1 MSIKLILISCFVGF
15 KTCDSFVSLFTAK
28 ACRQCTRFNKVFNDI
43 IEKNPGLDY
52 NITSINQNTS
62 SYARHMNVS
71 KIPVVIFEDGTRLTG
86 VPRNYDLIRNKCKS
100 YVKEP
105 RIPLDHLYSAILCR
119 DIYDDSVLHSSE
131 KYIDNPET
139 DVQIMFTARENTLLV
154 SSRGSSS
161 IEDWK
166 NNLNFPLSEFP
177 FESKKKFHSGF
188 LVQYMSVKDNFF
200 NMLDSM
206 LSKYPNIDKVVF
218 SCHSASNG
226 VMSLLSIDFEKINK
240 KYDFEVVSFG
250 SPRLCNSFFKEDFD
264 SRVKFTRYINDKDL
278 VTKVPFNWLGYRHL
292 GSPIWMKNNGK
303 IEKNDAT
310 GFQTFMLFL
319 FGIPSADVG
328 VRDHFMDSYVKNI
341 EECNKVC
348 IKN

>member
-1 MSIKLILISCFVGF
+1 MEIKLVLISFFLGF
-15 KTCDSFVSLFTAK
+15 NTSYSFVSLFTGK
-28 ACRQCTRFNKVFNDI
+28 ACRQCIKFDKVFNDI

-71 KIPVVIFEDGTRLTG
+71 KIPLVIFEDGIRLTG
-86 VPRNYDLIRNKCKS
+86 VPRNYDLIRKKCNVS
-100 YVKEP
+100 VKETKIP
-105 RIPLDHLYSAILCR
+105 LASVKETKIPLDHLYSAILCR

-139 DVQIMFTARENTLLV
+139 DVQIMFTVRENTLLV

-188 LVQYMSVKDNFF
+188 LVQYMSVKENFF

-250 SPRLCNSFFKEDFD
+250 SVVIYMTIVFF
-264 SRVKFTRYINDKDL
+264 T
-278 VTKVPFNWLGYRHL
+278 
-292 GSPIWMKNNGK
+292 
-303 IEKNDAT
+303 
-310 GFQTFMLFL
+310 Q
-319 FGIPSADVG
+319 
-328 VRDHFMDSYVKNI
+328 VKNI
-341 EECNKVC
+341 LTIPKPMF
-348 IKN
+348 K

>member
-1 MSIKLILISCFVGF
+1 MAIKLVLISFF
-15 KTCDSFVSLFTAK
+15 LRFNTSYSFVSLFTGK
-28 ACRQCTRFNKVFNDI
+28 ACRQCTKFDKVFNDI

-86 VPRNYDLIRNKCKS
+86 VPRNYDLIRKKCNLLKP
-100 YVKEP
+100 VKETK
-105 RIPLDHLYSAILCR
+105 IPLDHLDSAILCR
-119 DIYDDSVLHSSE
+119 DIYDNSVLHSSE

-139 DVQIMFTARENTLLV
+139 DVQIMFTVKGDTLLV

-188 LVQYMSVKDNFF
+188 LIQYMSVKDNFF
-200 NMLDSM
+200 NILNSM
-206 LSKYPNIDKVVF
+206 LFKYPNINKIVF

-226 VMSLLSIDFEKINK
+226 VMSLLSTDLEKQYK
-240 KYDFEVVSFG
+240 EYDFEVVSFG
-250 SPRLCNSFFKEDFD
+250 SPRLCNSLFKKDFD
-264 SRVKFTRYINDKDL
+264 SKVKFTRYINDKDL
-278 VTKVPFNWLGYRHL
+278 VTKVPFHWLGYRHL
-292 GSPIWMKNNGK
+292 GSPVWMKNNGK
-303 IEKNDAT
+303 IEKNDAN
-310 GFQTFMLFL
+310 GFQTFFLFL
-319 FGIPSADVG
+319 TGIPSADVG
-328 VRDHFMDSYVKNI
+328 VRDHFMDAYVKNI
-341 EECNKVC
+341 EECNK
-348 IKN
+348 